1 MTEGTRGKVLLA
13 TNKTDNALW
22 VDLLGRT
29 GREVVTEPN
38 GAEDPSIH
46 YAVAW
51 HQPHGVLGHLPNLK
65 VIFSLGAG
73 VDHVL
78 RDPTLPDLPI
88 VRVVSENLAQ
98 HMAEYVTWRVLDHH
112 RRGAQYKRQ
121 QTAREWNEL
130 SQPTSS
136 ETTVGFMGIGEL
148 GRTAARAVGSLG
160 FKLNGWS
167 RRPAEVA
174 GMTTFAGADG
184 LPDFLAATDILVV
197 LLPLTDATRGI
208 IDYDLLR
215 QIRRDNEIG
224 GSVLINAGR
233 GGLQRESDILR
244 ALEDGSLGEASLDVF
259 ETEPLPQTSP
269 LWQHP
274 KVFVTPHAAAPS
286 DPRAI
291 TMPMLEQMDAYD
303 RGEPL
308 QNLVDRAAGY

>member
-13 TNKTDNALW
+13 TNKADAALW

-29 GREVVTEPN
+29 GREVVTAPD
-38 GAEDPSIH
+38 GQEDPSIH

-51 HQPHGVLGHLPNLK
+51 NQPHGVLNRLPNLK
-65 VIFSLGAG
+65 AIFSLGAG

-78 RDPTLPDLPI
+78 RDPTLPNLPI

-112 RRGAQYKRQ
+112 RRGAQYRRQ
-121 QTAREWNEL
+121 QVAQHWNEL

-136 ETTVGFMGIGEL
+136 ETSVGFMGIGEL

-160 FKLNGWS
+160 FKLNGWG
-167 RRPAEVA
+167 RRPAEVE
-174 GMTTFAGADG
+174 GMTTYAGADG
-184 LPDFLAATDILVV
+184 LPAFLAATDILVV

-208 IDYDLLR
+208 ITYDLLH
-215 QIRRDNEIG
+215 QLRRDNAIG

-233 GGLQRESDILR
+233 GGLQREADILR
-244 ALEDGSLGEASLDVF
+244 ALEDGSLSEASLDVF
-259 ETEPLPQTSP
+259 ETEPLPEASP
-269 LWQHP
+269 LWKHP

-308 QNLVDRAAGY
+308 RDLVDRAAGY